1 MIDHAGEPAEPY
13 QLLFN
18 LADDVP
24 SFCGRFERVIEV
36 IGTTEEEV
44 RDGRA
49 RYRYYRDRGYPL
61 TDTKV

>member
-1 MIDHAGEPAEPY
+1 MSRYP
-13 QLLFN
+13 
-18 LADDVP
+18 DDDRDRYDIRLDDDA
-24 SFCGRFERVIEV
+24 FDEAYEDD
-36 IGTTEEEV
+36 EEEV